1 MLNLDSEFKQKLL
14 MQIDQEYN
22 EWSEY
27 VDPKRQQYKRRIEK
41 RNKQQKDETK
51 ININMIANAIDTL
64 IATSYTDG
72 LTVNFNAKDGW
83 IGQEKA
89 DNLNFI
95 AEFDNNEDDYQQL
108 YYQKEQ
114 DRYFFWVSL
123 RYRDA
128 WDDARKLPTFSV
140 INPLTWIPDPL
151 PTQSGRFDGKG
162 YRYHW
167 FEMQT
172 SINDLLADK
181 TYDRDALDERCFN
194 YFSEKNRELRGAYA
208 AAYNYN
214 MPLGCADL
222 KTNHSLDVYHH
233 FTHVN
238 VDGQVKKY
246 HITLT
251 NDRRH
256 IIRMLELKP
265 VLDEEKKD
273 RSLIDFPIV
282 LNYRKPRRND
292 PFGESVCDKLED
304 KQTAKTILFNLNII
318 KAKKEALGGDFV
330 WNSRLIK
337 NKNDI
342 LKPTTNGRNIF
353 VDTNEPLS
361 NVGFELPRS
370 QIKADS
376 LNMMTMLDNESA
388 LDVNLDNQQQ
398 GILTDRNVTATE
410 SQIVQANAN
419 IIWLLNNKIN
429 SRWDKAFWFQ
439 RWKGYQEN
447 FASADKKLLVIKS
460 NFEYKSLALTKDEF
474 LSKQVPF
481 ITVWTKADV
490 EGQRQKEVMYRDK
503 AIAMILQDT
512 ETPPASKNFAKRM
525 RYRANW
531 KTPNEINVLCPLTQ
545 YERKAYNYVS
555 MVNMDVVPESIFNS
569 PTDALRTYRVY
580 IQKANETPA
589 KAKVL
594 ETLQQALENVPMGGQ
609 VNEAFSE
616 MANSSNNIA
625 MSQAIQSKQP
635 QQWRQALIPQS

>member
-1 MLNLDSEFKQKLL
+1 
-14 MQIDQEYN
+14 
-22 EWSEY
+22 
-27 VDPKRQQYKRRIEK
+27 
-41 RNKQQKDETK
+41 
-51 ININMIANAIDTL
+51 
-64 IATSYTDG
+64 
-72 LTVNFNAKDGW
+72 
-83 IGQEKA
+83 
-89 DNLNFI
+89 
-95 AEFDNNEDDYQQL
+95 
-108 YYQKEQ
+108 
-114 DRYFFWVSL
+114 
-123 RYRDA
+123 
-128 WDDARKLPTFSV
+128 
-140 INPLTWIPDPL
+140 
-151 PTQSGRFDGKG
+151 
-162 YRYHW
+162 
-167 FEMQT
+167 MQT

-398 GILTDRNVTATE
+398 GVLTDRNVTATE

-419 IIWLLNNKIN
+419 IIGLLNNKIN
-429 SRWDKAFWFQ
+429 SR
-439 RWKGYQEN
+439 
-447 FASADKKLLVIKS
+447 
-460 NFEYKSLALTKDEF
+460 
-474 LSKQVPF
+474 
-481 ITVWTKADV
+481 
-490 EGQRQKEVMYRDK
+490 
-503 AIAMILQDT
+503 
-512 ETPPASKNFAKRM
+512 
-525 RYRANW
+525 
-531 KTPNEINVLCPLTQ
+531 
-545 YERKAYNYVS
+545 
-555 MVNMDVVPESIFNS
+555 
-569 PTDALRTYRVY
+569 
-580 IQKANETPA
+580 
-589 KAKVL
+589 
-594 ETLQQALENVPMGGQ
+594 
-609 VNEAFSE
+609 
-616 MANSSNNIA
+616 
-625 MSQAIQSKQP
+625 
-635 QQWRQALIPQS
+635 